1 MSSSRINKKNHSPK
15 MQDSLFVSRRLQD
28 ICLIAAQQSREA
40 TMNKN
45 LLNSLNRTG
54 YKGGN
59 VDDAMR
65 EMLGHTTSSSSS
77 SPLLTHADVRRRA
90 IVENY
95 VHQTDERINENLM
108 AREFT
113 LQVQA
118 RDSDLIP
125 AIQCMFIINGYECDL
140 VAKPQE
146 PQALVIKW

>member
-1 MSSSRINKKNHSPK
+1 

-54 YKGGN
+54 YKGSN

-65 EMLGHTTSSSSS
+65 EMLGHTTS

-118 RDSDLIP
+118 RET
-125 AIQCMFIINGYECDL
+125 AILFLPYNACLSSMVMSVTWSLSHKNHRRLSSSGR
-140 VAKPQE
+140 
-146 PQALVIKW
+146 IKKNKLYRGRAQ